1 MDTGVKLMDFFQ
13 HIPVWTILI
22 ATGILL
28 LVIGAWLIVEWIL
41 NPTSAHPKAPDV
53 TARITGIC
61 GDTMEITLKIEDGV
75 VTSAGYW
82 ASGCGPSS
90 ACGAMATQLATGK
103 SVDDIPEIVDHKA
116 IEKAVGGL
124 PEDKVHCAEL
134 AADTLIEALHQ
145 YFIRQ
150 REKAS

>member
-1 MDTGVKLMDFFQ
+1 MEFLQQIPVLTILVATGV
-13 HIPVWTILI
+13 
-22 ATGILL
+22 LL
-28 LVIGAWLIVEWIL
+28 LVIGAWLIVERML

-53 TARITGIC
+53 TARITGVC
-61 GDTMEITLKIEDGV
+61 GDTMEITLKVKDGV
-75 VTSAGYW
+75 VSSAGYW

-103 SVDDIPEIVDHKA
+103 SVDDIPEIVDYKA

-124 PEDKVHCAEL
+124 PEDKVHCAKL
-134 AADTLIEALHQ
+134 AAETLIEALHQ

-150 REKAS
+150 RHKT

>member
-1 MDTGVKLMDFFQ
+1 MEFLQ
-13 HIPVWTILI
+13 QIPVRTILI
-22 ATGILL
+22 STGVLL
-28 LVIGAWLIVEWIL
+28 LVIGAWLIVERIL
-41 NPTSAHPKAPDV
+41 NPTSAHPKDPDV
-53 TARITGIC
+53 TARITGVC
-61 GDTMEITLKIEDGV
+61 GDTMEITLKIKNGL

-103 SVDDIPEIVDHKA
+103 PVDDIPEIVDYKA

-124 PEDKVHCAEL
+124 PDDKLHCAQL

-145 YFIRQ
+145 HFIRQ
-150 REKAS
+150 RRKSS

>member
-1 MDTGVKLMDFFQ
+1 MEFLQ
-13 HIPVWTILI
+13 QIPVRTILT
-22 ATGILL
+22 AAGVLL
-28 LVIGAWLIVEWIL
+28 LVIGAWLIVERIL
-41 NPTSAHPKAPDV
+41 NPTSAHPKDPDV
-53 TARITGIC
+53 TARITGVC
-61 GDTMEITLKIEDGV
+61 GDTMEITLKIKNGL

-103 SVDDIPEIVDHKA
+103 PVDDIPEIVDYKA

-124 PEDKVHCAEL
+124 PDDKLHCAQL
-134 AADTLIEALHQ
+134 AADTLSEALHQ

-150 REKAS
+150 RRKSS